1 MADTVPIQAK
11 TVSFQAKTASLQAK
25 IVPMQAKIVP
35 IQANAV
41 PIQAKTVE
49 IQAKTVAIQVK
60 TVALK
65 YQTNMWSEDYLF
77 FIRERLQWQAEI
89 RFRPFK
95 NTYREPLLQSM
106 FNSISLDS
114 FTFNYF
120 IYFNAKLIQMKIHQA
135 FFSSFSSPEGLP
147 RTLLYCLVLI

>member
-41 PIQAKTVE
+41 P

-95 NTYREPLLQSM
+95 NTYREPLLQSI

-114 FTFNYF
+114 FTFNHF

-135 FFSSFSSPEGLP
+135 FFSSISSPEGLP